1 MIFVAVTVISTIAIW
16 LTFPEVGLALKQ
28 MREHILT
35 ETQTQG
41 LPLEEI
47 NAKFGD
53 HVEIDLK
60 SAVVVGE
67 AEQGR
72 MAEDMTYSRGV

>member
-16 LTFPEVGLALKQ
+16 FTFPEVGLSLKQ
-28 MREHILT
+28 IREHILT
-35 ETQTQG
+35 KIQTQG

-53 HVEIDLK
+53 YVEIDLK

-72 MAEDMTYSRGV
+72 MTGDRTYSRGV